1 MNKSDYIITAWRLIL
16 IGIGVFEPQWE
27 VLCIR
32 GESSPFGTR
41 GDAKQNLSSVVV
53 PLVLVLVLL
62 LVLVLVLLLLLVV
75 ELVVDAEVQQVCTFI
90 VDLCFLLL
98 MYS

>member
-1 MNKSDYIITAWRLIL
+1 MEL
-16 IGIGVFEPQWE
+16 GFGEPQRE

-41 GDAKQNLSSVVV
+41 GHAKPNLSSGVV
-53 PLVLVLVLL
+53 LLALVLL
-62 LVLVLVLLLLLVV
+62 LVLLLLLVV
-75 ELVVDAEVQQVCTFI
+75 VEFFVDAEVQQVYTFI

>member
-1 MNKSDYIITAWRLIL
+1 M
-16 IGIGVFEPQWE
+16 
-27 VLCIR
+27 LCIR

-53 PLVLVLVLL
+53 L
-62 LVLVLVLLLLLVV
+62 LVLVLALPLVVLLLLLLLLLVV